1 MIEFNNYILWC
12 QGESPTAKS
21 VTMIDGEKVDGTLE
35 QEVFDFL
42 CMTPDSEQGDNQNGW
57 KVVFQNNR
65 TKTFDSVKAE
75 KLLSPSFKLFED
87 EKGYIMIHS
96 HFMDKDESDRR
107 IVYMFCTKAQNYK
120 IAGNTLLKASEV
132 IGRHPN
138 PADIQFMIIRSYW
151 KVYRIVLYSLVCLI
165 LIAFVLWLIFL
176 FR

>member
-12 QGESPTAKS
+12 QGESPTARNIS
-21 VTMIDGEKVDGTLE
+21 MIDGEQVDGSSG
-35 QEVFDFL
+35 QEIFDFL
-42 CMTPDSEQGDNQNGW
+42 CMIPNYEQVGNQNGW
-57 KVVFQNNR
+57 KLVFENKRN
-65 TKTFDSVKAE
+65 KEYDLANKE
-75 KLLSPSFKLFED
+75 KDLSPSFKLFDD
-87 EKGYIMIHS
+87 EKGHVMIHS
-96 HFMDKDESDRR
+96 HFMDKDESGRR

-120 IAGNTLLKASEV
+120 IAGKTLLKASEI

-151 KVYRIVLYSLVCLI
+151 KVYRIVLYLLVCLI